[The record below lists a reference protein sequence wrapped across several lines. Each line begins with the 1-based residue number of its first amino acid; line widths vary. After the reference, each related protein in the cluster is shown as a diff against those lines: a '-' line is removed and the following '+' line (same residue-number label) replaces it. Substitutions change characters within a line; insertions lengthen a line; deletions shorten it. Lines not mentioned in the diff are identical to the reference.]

1 MIVADF
7 FFWKKKKKMIWGFG
21 LRENQL
27 WQKLTVNSVHVRSVC
42 NVDNSAVIIDFDGN
56 VDNCTVISV

>member
-1 MIVADF
+1 
-7 FFWKKKKKMIWGFG
+7 MIWGFG